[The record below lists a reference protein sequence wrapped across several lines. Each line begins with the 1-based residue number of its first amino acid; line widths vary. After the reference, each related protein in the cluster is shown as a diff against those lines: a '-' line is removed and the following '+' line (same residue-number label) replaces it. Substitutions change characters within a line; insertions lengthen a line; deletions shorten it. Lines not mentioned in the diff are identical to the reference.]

1 MMDTEPTKS
10 LSFHLKTDRQIE
22 VVNMMI
28 VHILRMYNYKHPHT
42 WDESL
47 PYVQHSCNKSLH
59 NSISHIPFGVCLEFQ
74 LLAPS
79 LTLKLSLIEH
89 PNLLS
94 GCNTSDKK
102 FMIPYKSPMPI
113 ISSDITSIEFNI
125 SFKVVTGSGY
135 IYRKSTS

>member
-1 MMDTEPTKS
+1 MKDTKLSKS
-10 LSFHLKTDRQIE
+10 ASFHPQTNGLIE

-28 VHILRMYNYKHPHT
+28 VHMLRMYNYKHPHT

-47 PYVQHSCNKSLH
+47 TYVKHSCNKSLH

-79 LTLKLSLIEH
+79 LMLKLSLIEH

-94 GCNTSDKK
+94 GCNTSSKK

-125 SFKVVTGSGY
+125 SFKVVTRSGY